1 VDVHG
6 AGAGIK
12 HKSEESMLRFAGDPK
27 SCKKTREGKP
37 HADCSSP
44 IQVFLEPVELA
55 SGASK
60 PAGDDDDDD
69 EPATKPSRSKKP
81 KRTKK
86 PTRTARRS
94 RPRSYR
100 SRRHDPNAEPPE
112 NKSVRVHFELPDK
125 GGRWMLLGKD
135 GTLLCELP
143 CVRRVADRSGM
154 KVQLDADRKEDIQ
167 VVKVPKEL
175 GYSPGRSVKAVPQS
189 GRNSGIAAV
198 AFYGGIIGSVVG
210 LVMVLGKSSGC
221 SAPEEDQS
229 ICLPGIGVLAG
240 SGALAIGGGIWWYSY
255 RREEKLIMTLID
267 DDLGSTKLQLSPT
280 GLTGTF

>member
-1 VDVHG
+1 MDVHG

-100 SRRHDPNAEPPE
+100 SRRHYPNA
-112 NKSVRVHFELPDK
+112 
-125 GGRWMLLGKD
+125 
-135 GTLLCELP
+135 
-143 CVRRVADRSGM
+143 
-154 KVQLDADRKEDIQ
+154 
-167 VVKVPKEL
+167 
-175 GYSPGRSVKAVPQS
+175 
-189 GRNSGIAAV
+189 
-198 AFYGGIIGSVVG
+198 
-210 LVMVLGKSSGC
+210 
-221 SAPEEDQS
+221 
-229 ICLPGIGVLAG
+229 
-240 SGALAIGGGIWWYSY
+240 
-255 RREEKLIMTLID
+255 
-267 DDLGSTKLQLSPT
+267 
-280 GLTGTF
+280 